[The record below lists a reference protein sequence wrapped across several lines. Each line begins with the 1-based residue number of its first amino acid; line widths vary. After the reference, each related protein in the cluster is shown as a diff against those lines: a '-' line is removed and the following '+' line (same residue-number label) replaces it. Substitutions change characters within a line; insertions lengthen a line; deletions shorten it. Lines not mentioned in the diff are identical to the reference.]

1 MKSKTKAI
9 LNLLLVAAVATFGFS
24 CSSNEITQSASPVEL
39 IVSNTQILNVIDLEG
54 DPPGDTEL
62 DCTKDVATISLQTRL
77 KNPVEGQNQTFN
89 DVKVTRYR
97 VSYVRTDGGTL
108 VPPPFVR
115 SVDILLTPQS
125 QSGGEFQLFQTDV
138 FTQAPFAGFLLN
150 GRDVETN
157 RPFMRMDVI
166 MDFFGETLAGSNVEG
181 RTRMTLEFCAN
192 CGGCE

>member
-1 MKSKTKAI
+1 MKSKTKRN
-9 LNLLLVAAVATFGFS
+9 LNLLLVAAMTAFGFS

-39 IVSNTQILNVIDLEG
+39 IVSNAQILNVIDLAG
-54 DPPGDTEL
+54 DPVGDTEN
-62 DCTKDVATISLQTRL
+62 DCLKDVATIQLQSRA

-115 SVDILLTPQS
+115 SVDILLSGTAPT
-125 QSGGEFQLFQTDV
+125 GGEFQLFQTDV
-138 FTQAPFAGFLLN
+138 FTQAPFAGFLLT
-150 GRDVETN
+150 GRDIETN
-157 RPFMRMDVI
+157 RPFIRMDVI
-166 MDFFGETLAGSNVEG
+166 MDFFGETLAGSNVSG

>member
-1 MKSKTKAI
+1 MKSNTKRN
-9 LNLLLVAAVATFGFS
+9 LNLLLAAAMATFGFS
-24 CSSNEITQSASPVEL
+24 CSSNEITQSAAPVEL
-39 IVSNTQILNVIDLEG
+39 IVSNAQILNVIDLAG
-54 DPPGDTEL
+54 DPVGDDEE
-62 DCTKDVATISLQTRL
+62 DCAKDVATIQLQTRL
-77 KNPVEGQNQTFN
+77 KNPVEGANTPFN

-115 SVDILLTPQS
+115 TVDLLLSAGSPG
-125 QSGGEFQLFQTDV
+125 GGEFQLFQTDV
-138 FTQAPFAGFLLN
+138 FTQAPFAGFLQT

-157 RPFMRMDVI
+157 RPFIRMDVI
-166 MDFFGETLAGSNVEG
+166 MDFFGETLAGSNVSG

>member
-1 MKSKTKAI
+1 MKSKTKRI
-9 LNLLLVAAVATFGFS
+9 LNLLLVAAMGTFALS

-39 IVSNTQILNVIDLEG
+39 VVSNTQILNVIDLAG
-54 DPPGDTEL
+54 DPVGDTEL
-62 DCTKDVATISLQTRL
+62 DCEEDVATIRLQARI

-115 SVDILLTPQS
+115 SVDILLTPGTIG
-125 QSGGEFQLFQTDV
+125 GGEFQLFQTDV
-138 FTQAPFAGFLLN
+138 FTQAPFAGFLQT

-157 RPFMRMDVI
+157 RPFIRMDVI
-166 MDFFGETLAGSNVEG
+166 MDFFGETLAGSNVSG

>member
-1 MKSKTKAI
+1 MKSKTKNT
-9 LNLLLVAAVATFGFS
+9 LSLLLVAAMATFGFS

-39 IVSNTQILNVIDLEG
+39 VVSNSQILNIIDLAG
-54 DPPGDTEL
+54 DPPGDEEE
-62 DCTKDVATISLQTRL
+62 DCKSDVADIELSVRV
-77 KNPVEGQNQTFN
+77 KNPLDGQNQTFN

-108 VPPPFVR
+108 VPPPFVKAI
-115 SVDILLTPQS
+115 DMLLS
-125 QSGGEFQLFQTDV
+125 GNESSGGVFQLFQTDV

-150 GRDVETN
+150 GRDLETN
-157 RPFMRMDVI
+157 RPFIRMDVI
-166 MDFFGETLAGSNVEG
+166 MDFFGETLAGANVSG